1 MYWQQAIH
9 PNQVEIIQSTFVP
22 TAQGKHGTIWH
33 APQSRQILSEI
44 QRAAKIMR
52 AMIIAH
58 NSQKGAVGLEG
69 IMIDAPMIK
78 QVARIAYFMNPR
90 GWYFYRQRRLL
101 RLLGLRDSRFH
112 H

>member
-1 MYWQQAIH
+1 MVCVNYKDAHVLQDECKDGRQLGFTGKQAIH

-22 TAQGKHGTIWH
+22 TAQ
-33 APQSRQILSEI
+33 EI

-52 AMIIAH
+52 AMSIAH

-78 QVARIAYFMNPR
+78 QAEKTLEAARAA
-90 GWYFYRQRRLL
+90 
-101 RLLGLRDSRFH
+101 GLQIPALDSV
-112 H
+112 